1 MPYGSMKTVCFHL
14 THTKQ
19 KTTHKNM
26 SGNKSD
32 LKKALTMDTYIKIMA
47 DLVKS
52 MVLFYYLGF
61 P

>member
-14 THTKQ
+14 THTKP